1 MNLEICRGLGRI
13 RPWRKQGSL
22 EGKVERSA
30 KVGWGQTPYGQAKRS
45 GHRAGEVESCGVL
58 GEGQVIFRKI
68 LLQPGK
74 RLGRVWRL
82 VRGLRPNIG
91 KKQP

>member
-1 MNLEICRGLGRI
+1 M
-13 RPWRKQGSL
+13 
-22 EGKVERSA
+22 
-30 KVGWGQTPYGQAKRS
+30 
-45 GHRAGEVESCGVL
+45 VL

-68 LLQPGK
+68 LVQPGK